1 MKGCEA
7 LIEVFGMA
15 RLLIRN
21 FFVTSSL
28 KVYYM
33 SFLKEV
39 LLISSILKIVMREIS
54 YDGGFFVRD
63 GSGSIGG
70 GRMDVA
76 CFLCLPFL
84 LSMSRK
90 A

>member
-7 LIEVFGMA
+7 LIEVFGYGEVVDSQFLM
-15 RLLIRN
+15 
-21 FFVTSSL
+21 TSSL
-28 KVYYM
+28 KVYSM

-63 GSGSIGG
+63 GSGSVGG

-76 CFLCLPFL
+76 CFLCLPFFVVDV
-84 LSMSRK
+84 
-90 A
+90 